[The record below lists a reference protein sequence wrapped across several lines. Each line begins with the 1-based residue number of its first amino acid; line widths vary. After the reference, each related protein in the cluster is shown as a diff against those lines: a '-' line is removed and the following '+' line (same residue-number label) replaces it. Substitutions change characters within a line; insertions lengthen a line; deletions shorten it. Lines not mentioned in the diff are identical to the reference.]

1 MHPLSAFDTNDFRI
15 MIANPSTQPRAAALL
30 RCALL
35 IFVAVAV
42 SACASTKT
50 HAMKKPSTP
59 LRPVAR
65 VDLPRFM
72 GDWRVIAN
80 IPYFAEKGCVDSIES
95 YALRPDGKIENWF
108 TYRKKSFDAPQKTFR
123 ALATVVNK
131 QSNAVWKVKF
141 FGLISADYLVID
153 LDPNYQWTV
162 IGHPSRNYGWIMAR
176 EKTLPAATYE
186 ALLDRLAAQGYDPSR
201 FEKVPQPR

>member
-1 MHPLSAFDTNDFRI
+1 MTCHPLTLPRLAAFLRSAFAI
-15 MIANPSTQPRAAALL
+15 AAAV
-30 RCALL
+30 
-35 IFVAVAV
+35 IV
-42 SACASTKT
+42 SACASTNT
-50 HAMKKPSTP
+50 HPMKKPSTP
-59 LRPVAR
+59 LHTVRY

-108 TYRKKSFDAPQKTFR
+108 TYRKKSFDAPQKTIK
-123 ALATVVNK
+123 AQAVVVNK
-131 QSNAVWKVKF
+131 ETNAEWRVKF
-141 FGLISADYLVID
+141 FGLIAANYLVID

-176 EKTLPAATYE
+176 EKTLPPATYE
-186 ALLDRLAAQGYDPSR
+186 MLLDRLAAQGYDPAR
-201 FEKVPQPR
+201 FAKVPQSPGPLPAAR